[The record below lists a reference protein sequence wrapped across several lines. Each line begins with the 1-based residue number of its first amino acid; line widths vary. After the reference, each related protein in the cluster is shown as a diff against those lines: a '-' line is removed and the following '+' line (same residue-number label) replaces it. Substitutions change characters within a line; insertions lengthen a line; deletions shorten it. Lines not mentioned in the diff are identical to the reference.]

1 MTISHFWPLAFLF
14 SRFLAGTPSCL
25 PLCSKVGIT
34 VCSPAMRFVIVRCV
48 AVGFVLLLGF
58 ELVAYGFVVGENLLI

>member
-25 PLCSKVGIT
+25 PLCSKVGIRYAALHRI
-34 VCSPAMRFVIVRCV
+34 SLLSD
-48 AVGFVLLLGF
+48 VLLLGLF
-58 ELVAYGFVVGENLLI
+58 YFSDWELVVYGSVVGENLLI